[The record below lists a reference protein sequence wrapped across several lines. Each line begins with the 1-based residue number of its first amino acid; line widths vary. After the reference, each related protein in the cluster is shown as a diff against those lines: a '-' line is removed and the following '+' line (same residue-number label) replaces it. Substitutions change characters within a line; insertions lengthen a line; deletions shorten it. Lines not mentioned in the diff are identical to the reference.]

1 MEKKYK
7 LTEETLKVYDK
18 TLYRI
23 EALKD
28 FNDVKKGDKGG
39 FIENEKNLS
48 QSGDCWIYDN
58 AKVLGEAMVCCN
70 AKVYGNAK
78 ICDYAVAYDNAI
90 VFGNAQV
97 CDEAKVYYNA
107 KVYGN
112 ARIYGKARVLDNA
125 RVYGNTNVYHNAEV
139 CGNTRIYGNAIVR
152 GDAVV
157 CGDAVVY
164 DNAAVYGNARIYGNA
179 EICGDAEIASNSD
192 YIVFKNWW
200 SSGRYF
206 TWTKGNDMW
215 KVGCFYGTGEQLIEK
230 AYKDSELSGKEY
242 KKVVVYVNSIKA
254 NEYDHVRKNIK
265 ERLLLKI
272 RKLFGK

>member
-1 MEKKYK
+1 MMEKKYK
-7 LTEETLKVYDK
+7 LTEETINVDGR

-28 FNDVKKGDKGG
+28 FDVVEKGDKGG
-39 FIENEKNLS
+39 FIEDEKNLS
-48 QSGDCWIYDN
+48 QSDDCWIYEN
-58 AKVLGEAMVCCN
+58 AKVFGNAIIYSD
-70 AKVYGNAK
+70 AKVYGNAM
-78 ICDYAVAYDNAI
+78 VYDNVKVYCDARI
-90 VFGNAQV
+90 YGNTKVYHNAAVCGDAEVFDNAVVFGNAV
-97 CDEAKVYYNA
+97 
-107 KVYGN
+107 
-112 ARIYGKARVLDNA
+112 
-125 RVYGNTNVYHNAEV
+125 V

-206 TWTKGNDMW
+206 TWTKNNNMW

-230 AYKDSELSGKEY
+230 AYKDSEKSGKEY